1 MGRANMA
8 RPALFSAAAARA
20 IPAAMPARP
29 LLSLLLACLLAA
41 CAQEPV
47 LDRQAVLDEVLA
59 NYRANLAGMRPL
71 AAPPLDGQVTAAGAA
86 AMPALNGLPAQAAQL
101 LGQPPATVRRLLGEP
116 RLRRREGDAEIW
128 LYQSPF
134 CHLDVMFYGEPGG
147 PAGSRAAPA
156 GLRVTYATARAA
168 GAERRTEA
176 ACLQELAQAR
186 R

>member
-1 MGRANMA
+1 MA
-8 RPALFSAAAARA
+8 RPNPFSAAATRV
-20 IPAAMPARP
+20 IPAAMPLRP
-29 LLSLLLACLLAA
+29 FLPLLLACLLAA

-59 NYRANLAGMRPL
+59 NYRANLVGMRPL
-71 AAPPLDGQVTAAGAA
+71 AAPPAEGEAAAIGAA
-86 AMPALNGLPAQAAQL
+86 AMPALNGLPVQAAQL

-176 ACLQELAQAR
+176 ACLQELASQAR
-186 R
+186 RS

>member
-1 MGRANMA
+1 MPL
-8 RPALFSAAAARA
+8 RPFL
-20 IPAAMPARP
+20 P
-29 LLSLLLACLLAA
+29 LLLACLLAA

-59 NYRANLAGMRPL
+59 NYRANLVGMRPL
-71 AAPPLDGQVTAAGAA
+71 AAPPAEGETAPVGA
-86 AMPALNGLPAQAAQL
+86 AMPALTGLPAQAAQL

-176 ACLQELAQAR
+176 ACLQELANQAR
-186 R
+186 RS

>member
-1 MGRANMA
+1 MV
-8 RPALFSAAAARA
+8 RPDLFSAARARGN
-20 IPAAMPARP
+20 PAAMPARLIP
-29 LLSLLLACLLAA
+29 PLLLACLLAA
-41 CAQEPV
+41 CAQDPV
-47 LDRQAVLDEVLA
+47 VDRQAILDEVLA
-59 NYRANLAGMRPL
+59 NYRANVAGMRPL
-71 AAPPLDGQVTAAGAA
+71 AAPPAEGQAVLAGAGT
-86 AMPALNGLPAQAAQL
+86 MPALNGLPVQAAQL
-101 LGQPPATVRRLLGEP
+101 LGQPPATIRHLLGEP

>member
-1 MGRANMA
+1 MPP
-8 RPALFSAAAARA
+8 RPA
-20 IPAAMPARP
+20 P
-29 LLSLLLACLLAA
+29 LLLLACLLAA
-41 CAQEPV
+41 CAQDPV

-71 AAPPLDGQVTAAGAA
+71 SAPPAESEARPAGTA
-86 AMPALNGLPAQAAQL
+86 AMPPLTGLPTQAAQL
-101 LGQPPATVRRLLGEP
+101 LGQPPATLRRLLGEP

-134 CHLDVMFYGEPGG
+134 CHLDVMLYGDPGR
-147 PAGSRAAPA
+147 PAGTTAAPA

-176 ACLQELAQAR
+176 ACLQELAAQTR
-186 R
+186 G

>member
-1 MGRANMA
+1 MA
-8 RPALFSAAAARA
+8 RPNPFSAAAAQA

-29 LLSLLLACLLAA
+29 LLFLLACLLAA

-71 AAPPLDGQVTAAGAA
+71 SAPPVDGQATTAGAA
-86 AMPALNGLPAQAAQL
+86 TMPALTSLPVQAAQL

-176 ACLQELAQAR
+176 ACLQELAAQAR
-186 R
+186 RS